1 MMIFQNFNKCL
12 QDGRLPAN
20 HSLSLVLTGGEYD
33 MQHDALFGCIA
44 VASLEAI
51 KCHTSIIGTSGI
63 TLEKGGGPHSHALT
77 AEKVIKEAIFKKK
90 VEHRIIVCDHTKLGR
105 EDSLLCGKIED
116 IVKDADKCTI
126 VIGCPCAAD
135 FVMHK
140 IGYILEEVLT
150 EEDKQKQIS
159 GKISSVWDKG
169 DWSPETYNQIK
180 EILSGVLTEEGM
192 KEYIRKEDFTSEI
205 DNLRVTGIKEKINSL
220 LSMLLTLEE
229 FNKYRNELEEYL
241 AFILTL
247 EESKLKNI
255 KNEFMDLSKNEST
268 RAIHIAQIT
277 GRGGEFPQ
285 ERLDEEKVK
294 QKGLF
299 LIFRKMKECDL
310 YVIGEDFVK
319 YCKKVSE
326 SFESEQQKLEALK
339 TEGEQGKLVTKVEKK
354 EEANLILVRLEE
366 PISYHYYRHSGNVR
380 ENK

>member
-1 MMIFQNFNKCL
+1 MSEATINLPYAQAQMRARLNEKKMLAEYVAKDLIKPETTVFLDAGSTIQCVGQAIFEREYREKMKLCIMTNNMMIFQNFNKCL

-192 KEYIRKEDFTSEI
+192 KEYI
-205 DNLRVTGIKEKINSL
+205 
-220 LSMLLTLEE
+220 
-229 FNKYRNELEEYL
+229 
-241 AFILTL
+241 
-247 EESKLKNI
+247 
-255 KNEFMDLSKNEST
+255 
-268 RAIHIAQIT
+268 
-277 GRGGEFPQ
+277 
-285 ERLDEEKVK
+285 
-294 QKGLF
+294 
-299 LIFRKMKECDL
+299 
-310 YVIGEDFVK
+310 
-319 YCKKVSE
+319 
-326 SFESEQQKLEALK
+326 
-339 TEGEQGKLVTKVEKK
+339 
-354 EEANLILVRLEE
+354 
-366 PISYHYYRHSGNVR
+366 
-380 ENK
+380 